1 MGRGGVALPGR
12 RRERVCVVS
21 IGCSQSVRFVE
32 CGEGE
37 TLPPYDGHHIAV
49 YTNRFAELYEA
60 ADRRGLVYNNPR
72 IPNLTYGTVDDALR
86 HNEFRVLHIV
96 DVRGEGGEGG
106 EADEGDGESAIRG
119 AGGGVGGKGEE
130 MRMVYTLE
138 REIRSLRHPGFAATL
153 RACGGAVD

>member
-72 IPNLTYGTVDDALR
+72 FPNLTYGTVDDALR

-96 DVRGEGGEGG
+96 NVK
-106 EADEGDGESAIRG
+106 
-119 AGGGVGGKGEE
+119 GGGRGG
-130 MRMVYTLE
+130 R
-138 REIRSLRHPGFAATL
+138 
-153 RACGGAVD
+153 